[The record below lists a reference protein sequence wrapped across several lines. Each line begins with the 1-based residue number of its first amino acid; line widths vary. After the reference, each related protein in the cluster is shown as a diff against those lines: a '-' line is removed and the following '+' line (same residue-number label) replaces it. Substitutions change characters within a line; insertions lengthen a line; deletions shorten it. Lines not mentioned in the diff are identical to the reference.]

1 MKEVRRQEA
10 LQRETDEPEIPK
22 CISTEA
28 KLALE
33 MQPGGGAGHRV
44 LEVAQPLV
52 NTERLLS

>member
-44 LEVAQPLV
+44 LEVAI
-52 NTERLLS
+52 ESWRWA